1 MSKHIVNSRWGR
13 DRVASDILTPFP
25 EIYSAHKMLYLLLC
39 VARFWSESQSIS
51 SVVRLSVSGVWGE
64 WVPLSTVC
72 PRQKRGFVPHHK
84 STTAWNAVRQC
95 ASRRPWLDEP
105 GPPPSLELKIAGFEL
120 KLADKQ
126 RGHELKQAAQSS
138 SWRSLLQWISRKT
151 NMIVS
156 NKTFARTT
164 IVDYNHGFWGDV
176 I

>member
-1 MSKHIVNSRWGR
+1 M
-13 DRVASDILTPFP
+13 
-25 EIYSAHKMLYLLLC
+25 
-39 VARFWSESQSIS
+39 
-51 SVVRLSVSGVWGE
+51 
-64 WVPLSTVC
+64 
-72 PRQKRGFVPHHK
+72 
-84 STTAWNAVRQC
+84 RQC
-95 ASRRPWLDEP
+95 ALWLDEP
-105 GPPPSLELKIAGFEL
+105 GPPPSLELKIAGIEL

-138 SWRSLLQWISRKT
+138 SWRSLLQCISSKT